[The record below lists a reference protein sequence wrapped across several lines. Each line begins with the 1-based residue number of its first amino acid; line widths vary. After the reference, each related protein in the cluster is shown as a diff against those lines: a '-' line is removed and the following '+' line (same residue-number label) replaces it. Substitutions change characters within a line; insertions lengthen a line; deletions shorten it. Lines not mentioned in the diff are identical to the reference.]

1 VVAREPE
8 PDASLQRLALVY
20 LDFLEQAQLPDGRFR
35 NRRSVEGWTDGGGSD
50 DSFGRVLF
58 GLGAAVSAGGVALAP
73 RALACFETGAA
84 AFESNSPRANAYAAI
99 GAAEVAT
106 AHPSHP
112 AATALFERAVQG
124 LGSVSSL
131 PGWPWPENR
140 LAYDNAK
147 LAEARIAGGV
157 AFGRSELVEEG
168 LELLDW
174 LVGVELSGDHFSFVP
189 AAGLGRGDRR
199 PCFDQQPIEA
209 GSMADACV
217 RAYRAT
223 EAAPWAGL
231 GVLAASWLTGANDVG
246 IPLLD
251 PETGGCCDGL
261 QADGR
266 NENQGAESTIAAL
279 TALQAARELQAATR
293 SASSSSSVE
302 TQAAPTQRSAAPYV
316 M

>member
-1 VVAREPE
+1 VVAREPGR
-8 PDASLQRLALVY
+8 DASLQQLGLLY
-20 LDFLEQAQLPDGRFR
+20 LEFLEQAQLPDGRFR
-35 NRRSVEGWTDGGGSD
+35 NRRSLEGWTDEGGSD

-58 GLGAAVSAGGVALAP
+58 GLGAAVSAGGDELTP
-73 RALACFETGAA
+73 RALACFEAGAA
-84 AFESNSPRANAYAAI
+84 RFASISPRANAYAVV
-99 GAAEVAT
+99 GAAEVAA
-106 AHPSHP
+106 AHPAHP
-112 AATALFERAVQG
+112 GATALFEQAVQR
-124 LGSVSSL
+124 LGSVSSV
-131 PGWPWPENR
+131 PGWPWPEER
-140 LAYDNAK
+140 LAYDNAR

-157 AFGRSELVEEG
+157 AFGVPALVEDG

-174 LVGVELSGDHFSFVP
+174 LVGIELSGDHFSFVP

-199 PCFDQQPIEA
+199 PGFDQQPIEA

-223 EAAPWAGL
+223 GAAPWAGL
-231 GVLAASWLTGANDVG
+231 GVLAARWLTGANDIG

-261 QADGR
+261 QAVGR

-279 TALQAARELQAATR
+279 TALQAARELHAAAR
-293 SASSSSSVE
+293 SAPSSSSVE